1 MIDSIGDCTVLPG
14 SSPLRF
20 PHHRGAGTLIKRA
33 YTRRMEIEETFRDLK
48 SHRWGFALRY
58 AQTKN
63 PKRLETLLLV
73 AVLATFIL
81 WLLGLATKARQWE
94 RHFQAN
100 TERRRSV
107 LSTVFL
113 GRELL
118 RNHRL
123 KLDPGEL
130 KHSIQWLPSLVATHG
145 VLA

>member
-1 MIDSIGDCTVLPG
+1 
-14 SSPLRF
+14 
-20 PHHRGAGTLIKRA
+20 
-33 YTRRMEIEETFRDLK
+33 MEIEETFRDLK

-63 PKRLETLLLV
+63 PKRLEMLLLV

-118 RNHRL
+118 RNQRL
-123 KLDPGEL
+123 KIGPREL
-130 KHSIQWLPSLVATHG
+130 KHSIRWLPSLVATHG
-145 VLA
+145 TFS